1 MILVIDTNSLLQA
14 LAAGNPLRPL
24 LDAWFAGRLTWAMS
38 NEILFEYQEVI
49 TLRSGAE
56 RWQRLIAML
65 DIVEQARPA
74 TLLRISPNFHFHLIT
89 ADADDNKF
97 ADCAIAAEAEFVI
110 TDDAHFGPLANSGYK
125 PQPITPTEF
134 ILRHLRSP

>member
-49 TLRSGAE
+49 TLRSGAV
-56 RWQRLIAML
+56 R
-65 DIVEQARPA
+65 
-74 TLLRISPNFHFHLIT
+74 
-89 ADADDNKF
+89 
-97 ADCAIAAEAEFVI
+97 CA
-110 TDDAHFGPLANSGYK
+110 GSG
-125 PQPITPTEF
+125 
-134 ILRHLRSP
+134 